1 MNFQELISSDSGTQ
15 DSLASGGGNG
25 GFNTTTGFATGT
37 TCTSS
42 GTYRASNKYMD
53 AILIFAA
60 GEIFLPFLDGR
71 KTTWYALSP
80 TLTTKKEGSFSSV
93 KVEAGTV

>member
-1 MNFQELISSDSGTQ
+1 MSQNLQETT
-15 DSLASGGGNG
+15 LAGGNG
-25 GFNTTTGFATGT
+25 GFNTTTGFATGA

-53 AILIFAA
+53 VVQIYAA
-60 GEIFLPFLDGR
+60 GEVFLPFVDGK

-80 TLTTKKEGSFSSV
+80 SLSTNKDGSFSSV
-93 KVEAGTV
+93 KVTPGSV